1 MKLQDQQIKLTMQ
14 ADAAGRW
21 QTVAVQDDKLADLIA
36 DSVKKNLPKSPAQW
50 QDALE
55 KQLKGLS
62 LPTP

>member
-1 MKLQDQQIKLTMQ
+1 M
-14 ADAAGRW
+14 
-21 QTVAVQDDKLADLIA
+21 IA
-36 DSVKKNLPKSPAQW
+36 DSVKQNLPKSPSQW

>member
-1 MKLQDQQIKLTMQ
+1 MNLKLLLKRGALM
-14 ADAAGRW
+14 AAANW
-21 QTVAVQDDKLADLIA
+21 QTVAIQDDKLAEMIA
-36 DSVKKNLPKSPAQW
+36 DSVKRNLPKSPTQW